1 MNNKSRKHEY
11 QKFKLVLRM
20 KWALNNHEHSNTQLI
35 PMHYR
40 MKKLKAILRKLYS
53 ILKRMH
59 PTFTSAKSAFIFL
72 TLSL

>member
-1 MNNKSRKHEY
+1 MNNKSRKYEY

-20 KWALNNHEHSNTQLI
+20 KWALNNYEHNNTQLI

-53 ILKRMH
+53 NLKRMH
-59 PTFTSAKSAFIFL
+59 PKIS
-72 TLSL
+72 